1 MRRVSLLD
9 KNWAE
14 QIVIDVAS
22 EIFLVFQKVVDE
34 SKEEGSNTK
43 LAVEEFL
50 IGYLSMLYLLTNVA
64 LKDKFLSAILQKIM
78 TSANI
83 ILLFELY
90 EVVKEDVS
98 FQHKLLKLIENLLKI
113 TELNESIQCA
123 AETLLISSYA
133 PKSQLA
139 MTFDQPFAS
148 FITQKVVQIQ
158 TNRSKD
164 QYIGRY
170 LIKLLLTLI
179 CSKE

>member
-22 EIFLVFQKVVDE
+22 EIFLVFKKVVGE

-113 TELNESIQCA
+113 TELNESIQ
-123 AETLLISSYA
+123 
-133 PKSQLA
+133 
-139 MTFDQPFAS
+139 
-148 FITQKVVQIQ
+148 
-158 TNRSKD
+158 
-164 QYIGRY
+164 
-170 LIKLLLTLI
+170 
-179 CSKE
+179 